1 MRRCWRFG
9 QRNPV
14 CVDIITTEGQKNV
27 LQNLE
32 RKSESASKMFD
43 RLVGMMWQE
52 LKIEKKQAATMKT
65 EVAKW
70 L

>member
-14 CVDIITTEGQKNV
+14 NVDIITTEGQANV

-32 RKSESASKMFD
+32 RKSEQARQMFEQ
-43 RLVGMMWQE
+43 LVQMMWQE
-52 LKIEKKQAATMKT
+52 LKIEKRT
-65 EVAKW
+65 ESTKKVKVASW